1 VGAVTALDPPIVR
14 KFNGLQAYA
23 ATVDAMQDWTAQRQP
38 DTADEL
44 WLLEHAPVF
53 TLGLAGRHEHLLAP
67 GTIPVVQSDRGG
79 QVTYHAPGQL
89 IAYVLLDLRRTSL
102 GIKRLVTLLEQ
113 SVIDLLA
120 ADGISA
126 SRREGAPGVYVADAK
141 IAALGLRVRHG
152 CTLHG
157 LALNV
162 ALDLEPFTRINPCG
176 YAGLRVTQLAD
187 LVTRPLDVASVGA
200 AWASTFTTLFTAAG
214 ARSNAASNQQ
224 HSSSTCSSNSS
235 ASVWS

>member
-1 VGAVTALDPPIVR
+1 VPPLRVRHFSALQD
-14 KFNGLQAYA
+14 YA
-23 ATVDAMQDWTAQRQP
+23 ATVAAMREWTEQRQP
-38 DTADEL
+38 DTADEI

-53 TLGLAGRHEHLLAP
+53 TLGLAGRREHLLAP
-67 GTIPVVQSDRGG
+67 GNIPVVQSDRGG

-89 IAYVLLDLRRTSL
+89 VAYLLLDLRRTPL
-102 GIKRLVTLLEQ
+102 GIKRLVALLEH
-113 SVIDLLA
+113 SVIELLA
-120 ADGISA
+120 AFDLSA

-152 CTLHG
+152 CTFHG

-187 LVTRPLDVASVGA
+187 LVTTPVSVASVGA
-200 AWASTFTTLFTAAG
+200 AWASEFIELFSAAHAVG
-214 ARSNAASNQQ
+214 
-224 HSSSTCSSNSS
+224 
-235 ASVWS
+235 